1 MLFGYNP
8 LYFINLMTISRILIV
23 LLLCLAVLGIIPVVI
38 FHYFK
43 VFGQDYEASMMSWQS
58 PLSNKVPKSHML
70 SLDPL
75 SVRPTFM
82 LS

>member
-1 MLFGYNP
+1 MAFFGT
-8 LYFINLMTISRILIV
+8 MTISKILIV
-23 LLLCLAVLGIIPVVI
+23 LLLCLAVVGIIPGVI

-43 VFGQDYEASMMSWQS
+43 VFGQDYEASMMLSWQS
-58 PLSNKVPKSHML
+58 PLSNKVPKSHLL

-75 SVRPTFM
+75 SVRRLYISIM